1 MRMLSGRYYGA
12 TRVRHY
18 PPREPCRRF
27 ASPAILN
34 ESPAAVQFFP
44 AGDQRAKWAKPSRE
58 AVVTADEATWRSC
71 FAATRDQAASEW
83 SDFAVEILTVLAMAG
98 SASETETE
106 DATRDALLWFL
117 RHRADV
123 LHEATRWAGMDIV
136 SFRST
141 PGGLERY
148 SNERALETLR
158 EIRAQLG
165 G

>member
-1 MRMLSGRYYGA
+1 M
-12 TRVRHY
+12 
-18 PPREPCRRF
+18 
-27 ASPAILN
+27 
-34 ESPAAVQFFP
+34 
-44 AGDQRAKWAKPSRE
+44 
-58 AVVTADEATWRSC
+58 ADETSWRNC
-71 FAATRDQAASEW
+71 FAAAREQVPSEW

-141 PGGLERY
+141 PDGLEHY
-148 SNERALETLR
+148 SNERALATLR
-158 EIRAQLG
+158 ELRTRLG